1 MAQTTEGRASP
12 LGPILAI
19 GGGAIAA
26 IGSFLTWFTLSAT
39 GGFTSS
45 GSGTDAGD
53 GWITLAAGVLMVIA
67 GLVILAGR
75 SRGAVRWMAILAIVG
90 GVIAAGDGLLN
101 LATAR
106 DQLAES
112 VAESTGL
119 TKDQARQQVDLAL
132 DSGQADL
139 SAGIGLWMVI
149 GGGVIG
155 IVGGIL
161 GLVAARR
168 VPSGAA
174 AAPPA
179 PEGTLTG
186 FSAPQ
191 PAAPAPPPTAPA
203 PPSAAPTAP
212 PAPPPAAPPPAA
224 PEAPSVPPAAPAP
237 PPPPSGAGAGAGVP
251 PPPPPRPEAPAPEQ
265 PASGAMGTPPPEE
278 EAPPGDRPPSSGP

>member
-1 MAQTTEGRASP
+1 MTQMTEGRASP
-12 LGPILAI
+12 VGPILAI
-19 GGGAIAA
+19 GGGAVVA
-26 IGSFLTWFTLSAT
+26 IGSFLTWFTLSVP
-39 GGFTSS
+39 GGGSDS

-53 GWITLAAGVLMVIA
+53 GWITLVAGVLLVIA

-75 SRGAVRWMAILAIVG
+75 SPGAVRAMAILAIVG
-90 GVIAAGDGLLN
+90 GVVAAGDGLLN

-112 VAESTGL
+112 VAEATGA

-139 SAGIGLWMVI
+139 SAGVGLWMVI
-149 GGGVIG
+149 GGGIIG
-155 IVGGIL
+155 FVGGIL
-161 GLVAARR
+161 GLTAARR
-168 VPSGAA
+168 APTGAT

-179 PEGTLTG
+179 PGGTLTG
-186 FSAPQ
+186 FADPQ
-191 PAAPAPPPTAPA
+191 PAAPAPPP
-203 PPSAAPTAP
+203 AAPTAP
-212 PAPPPAAPPPAA
+212 SAPPPAAPPPAA

-251 PPPPPRPEAPAPEQ
+251 PPPPPQPEAPVPEQ

-278 EAPPGDRPPSSGP
+278 EAPPSDRRPPSSGP

>member
-1 MAQTTEGRASP
+1 MTEITEGRASP
-12 LGPILAI
+12 VGPILAI

-26 IGSFLTWFTLSAT
+26 IGSFLTWFTLSVP
-39 GGFTSS
+39 GGFSNS

-75 SRGAVRWMAILAIVG
+75 SPRAVRAMAILAIVG
-90 GVIAAGDGLLN
+90 GVVAAGDGLLN

-112 VAESTGL
+112 VAEATGA

-149 GGGVIG
+149 GGGIIG
-155 IVGGIL
+155 LAGGIL

-168 VPSGAA
+168 VPAGTA

-179 PEGTLTG
+179 PGALSG
-186 FSAPQ
+186 FEAPR
-191 PAAPAPPPTAPA
+191 PAAPAPPPAA
-203 PPSAAPTAP
+203 PSASPRAAP
-212 PAPPPAAPPPAA
+212 PAPSAPPAPA
-224 PEAPSVPPAAPAP
+224 PAAPAP

-251 PPPPPRPEAPAPEQ
+251 PPPPPKPEAPAPEQ

-278 EAPPGDRPPSSGP
+278 EAPPGERPPRSGA

>member
-1 MAQTTEGRASP
+1 MAQTTKGRGSP

-19 GGGAIAA
+19 GGGAIVA

-39 GGFTSS
+39 GGFSSS

-53 GWITLAAGVLMVIA
+53 GWITLAVGVLMVIA

-75 SRGAVRWMAILAIVG
+75 SRGVVRGMAILAIVG

-132 DSGQADL
+132 DSGQAEL
-139 SAGIGLWMVI
+139 SADIGLWMVI

-155 IVGGIL
+155 FVGGIL
-161 GLVAARR
+161 GLTAAKRAP
-168 VPSGAA
+168 VGAAA

-191 PAAPAPPPTAPA
+191 PAAPASPPA
-203 PPSAAPTAP
+203 AP

-224 PEAPSVPPAAPAP
+224 PEAPSVSPAAPAP

-251 PPPPPRPEAPAPEQ
+251 PPPPPQPDAPAPEQ

-278 EAPPGDRPPSSGP
+278 EAPPGDRPPGSAP